1 MSKNKDDPNSS
12 DSVEVM
18 YQDLKGYIP
27 KMLLNMF
34 IAKMCA
40 LGVSKFRNQALEI

>member
-12 DSVEVM
+12 DLVEVM

-27 KMLLNMF
+27 KMLMNMYM
-34 IAKMCA
+34 AKMSA
-40 LGVSKFRNQALEI
+40 LGVSKFRN